1 MTKHVRQVLVLA
13 SIAATVPTV
22 LPADPDGKGKEET
35 FRGVVQAL
43 PNAKNRV
50 GDWTID
56 NRLVKVTATTKINQ
70 QAGPITVGACVDV
83 RGATNPDRSFA
94 ASEITS
100 TGGHGG
106 CPPASKQSD
115 DDGENLEF
123 RATVQSISGNTL
135 PQRWV
140 VGGRSVDVLATTKI
154 EPQGLPPKV
163 GSCVSVKGDMKN
175 GVIQAERVQR
185 LGDGVC
191 GPAAGREDQPKLIG
205 LLESFPV
212 TLVGEWKVAGQLV
225 SVSQDT
231 VLHVDRG
238 ALAVN
243 ACVEVRG
250 ALSGGVLNAQWIE
263 VLDKSECAP
272 ASGPKFEMYGVIES
286 VPSTA
291 DKTGQW
297 KVSGRTVNVTKSTD
311 MDDALGEFVVGACV
325 EVQGVLRTDGSID
338 ATNLDVKSSNG
349 TCIFRHGVV
358 DAATYASAAISPG
371 QIVSIFGLNIGPA
384 TDLPL
389 VIQPGNQ
396 IATRLANTRVTFDN
410 VEAPL
415 LLASSG
421 QINAVVPC
429 SVTPGKNATVQVVT
443 NGVWSNVV
451 EVPVVAAWPRV
462 FTLSNSGVGPA
473 AVLNVAPN
481 GLRTVNSARDPAAPG
496 TAIEI
501 YSTGLGVPNV
511 GGCKAGQVMP
521 LSAEV
526 PQFDPV
532 PSSITVTIGDTTVA
546 PLYVGAAPGLAYG
559 VFQINALVPSDAPT
573 RANTPITV
581 NVGTAKSQPGV
592 TIAVRR

>member
-1 MTKHVRQVLVLA
+1 MTKHAREILVLA
-13 SIAATVPTV
+13 SILATAPSVF
-22 LPADPDGKGKEET
+22 PADPDDKGKDET
-35 FRGVVQAL
+35 FRGEVQAL
-43 PNAKNRV
+43 PNTKNRV
-50 GDWTID
+50 GDWTIG

-70 QAGPITVGACVDV
+70 QAGPITVGSCVDV
-83 RGATNPDRSFA
+83 RGVTNSDRSFTA
-94 ASEITS
+94 AEITPRR
-100 TGGHGG
+100 GHGG
-106 CPPASKQSD
+106 CPPAPQQSD

-123 RATVQSISGNTL
+123 RATVQSISSSTL

-140 VGGRSVDVLATTKI
+140 VGGRQVDVLAATKI

-175 GVIQAERVQR
+175 GVIQAERIQR

-205 LLESFPV
+205 LLESFPPA
-212 TLVGEWKVAGQLV
+212 LVGDWKVAAQPV
-225 SVSQDT
+225 TVTQDT
-231 VLHVDRG
+231 VIHAERG
-238 ALAVN
+238 ALAVG

-250 ALSGGVLNAQWIE
+250 TVSNGVLNAQWVE
-263 VLDKSECAP
+263 VLDKSECA
-272 ASGPKFEMYGVIES
+272 ALTGPKFEMYGVIES
-286 VPSTA
+286 LPSTA
-291 DKTGQW
+291 DKTGPW

-311 MDDALGEFVVGACV
+311 MDDALGEFVLGACV
-325 EVQGVLRTDGSID
+325 EVQGVLRADGSID
-338 ATNLDVKSSNG
+338 ATNLDVKSANG
-349 TCIFRHGVV
+349 ACIYRHGVV
-358 DAATYASAAISPG
+358 DAATYSSAAISPG

-396 IATRLANTRVTFDN
+396 IATRLANTRVTFDG

-421 QINAVVPC
+421 QVNAVVPC
-429 SVTPGKNATVQVVT
+429 SVTPGKNAVVQVAT

-501 YSTGLGVPNV
+501 YATGLGSPNV
-511 GGCKAGQVMP
+511 GGCQAGKVMP
-521 LSAEV
+521 LSGDV
-526 PQFDPV
+526 PRFDPI
-532 PSSITVTIGDTTVA
+532 PASITVTLGDTTVA

-573 RANTPITV
+573 RSNTPITV
-581 NVGTAKSQPGV
+581 NVGTTKSQPGV